1 MSKMYSSHP
10 SIAVILGTKSVYCK
24 RFCLLTLLLL
34 MAALPMKA
42 APVSVD
48 SARTVAANV
57 LGTTQL
63 VNRTAEM
70 PPAFQ
75 SAMYLFVPE
84 SGVGFAL
91 ISADDC
97 ALPVLG
103 YSTTSVIE
111 LSYMTGRYVSYWYR
125 HYANQIDA
133 IRDSNIAASPEVAT
147 QWEQWMNGTPAG
159 AGTAIAPMLTT
170 RWDIAPDYQQLTPVT
185 AEGVQCKVPAA
196 GVAMGQVM
204 KYWNHPERGTG
215 VVAYSNN
222 GTLLTAE
229 FDTAYP
235 WSDMPDALD
244 ASSTAAQRDAIN
256 LLLYHAGVAMRT
268 TYGAGVSSP
277 SNAYMSTRSAL
288 TSYFR
293 YSPLTIST
301 LMMTPNNESTWK
313 ARVMQ
318 DLNSSRPVI
327 YILQTNFSFV
337 VDGCD
342 AGGRLHFNFGLGGK
356 NDGYFTVGSINP
368 GNFTYA
374 GSGQYIVSGIRPCD
388 VYTISVEANND
399 EWGSV
404 MGSGTYWE
412 GSRVDLQATPRFG
425 SRFLQWS
432 DGITTNPR
440 TVTATSDQT
449 YTAVFE
455 YIGTA
460 DIQAVPNN
468 AAWGSVSG
476 GGVYEVGDNVVLTAT
491 HTFGSRFRQWNDGN
505 TDNPR
510 SVTAT
515 SDQTYTAVFEY
526 IGTADIQV
534 VPNNAAWGSVS
545 GGGLY
550 EVGDNV
556 VLTATP
562 DLGSRFRQWSDGNTD
577 NPRTVTA
584 VSDQTYTAVFE
595 YVGMVDIRVVS
606 SNTALGSASGGGVVL
621 VGVNVELRATP
632 VSGWVFDHWDDGNN
646 DNPRTVVATENRTY
660 TAYFARPGA
669 GDPQFHLV
677 ELDDRENHSWS
688 YYSDPECLIR
698 SLNPMDVRIR
708 YFGYGENTMYSSD
721 ALQPEGEP
729 DVDVSHYMVGIG
741 IDAPWKNTYVYHK
754 TLERVNGEQA
764 ESAAAADG
772 PSLYKLIPNP
782 YSRRPTH
789 GTGDTRWRGFYKW
802 RLKSVNGGSVYKDT
816 AMTQPVTVGTMLDA
830 EDIVFFMPAAEYGM
844 EVDFEAIWARAVVF
858 PNINGF
864 YDTPAGE
871 YVVGSNAY
879 ERNIIVHNC
888 DTCFWGRD
896 YTPPAREYTF
906 TFVHPDGTNGITPAL
921 LTEVPSYNISGDR
934 VVHFKNGL
942 TTSSCSNVSPAG
954 FNTPPSEG
962 KLNFNADGSHPVN
975 LWSGLFSWFGETAKL
990 EYVRFSPH
998 QTEVGHFFIHRDCA
1012 IPETDTTWKAELTT
1026 ASLRPYFGD
1035 TVRGFKVYN
1044 GDTLYAMRTAKVGLN
1059 HFNESIGGGY
1069 FICGRMCLPED
1080 GCDFFLEQQRAIAG
1094 ITNSEIRRYP
1104 RDGYQIRWRLESGD
1118 FFSSL
1123 TPPVGGRNDARE
1135 VYFMAQAAQ
1144 QLRGKV
1150 TLDVVIG
1157 SDYDRSLGD
1166 NSKLRIRSAKTG
1178 RGIAIADSIGN
1189 HNTRM
1194 FNYVFKSGTF
1204 THKYDGNASNDDP
1217 YVMYFGPFSPQG
1229 YHGATTVTFEGG
1241 EFSGIAGGADNI
1253 NSVNYLDSV
1262 NVVLT
1267 KRRFYFKGG
1276 HVKYAVWGA
1285 ADYGGA
1291 GGGRRMVFTG
1301 GKYSGWIAGGT
1312 NGTQQ
1317 RGGGT
1322 LAGDVN
1328 IYFGGTA
1335 KLQHDTVDDAPYYHS
1350 HGGNLYGAGV
1360 GRPDASN
1367 YGWVYTSHIVVA
1379 DSAYISRNVYGGGN
1393 YGFVSGFSAN
1403 RRSSDIQILGGTV
1416 MGSVFGGAN
1425 RAQGAKVD
1433 ITMRGGHVHGSIY
1446 GGSNMRG
1453 IVKGPVTVRIEG
1465 GTVGTPGC
1473 DDSVGNV
1480 FGSGY
1485 GVQSSVLDDVQVI
1498 IGRPDARRPHV
1509 NNPLIHGEVYGGG
1522 FDAPY
1527 NSTGKTF
1534 SVTTWNGRIKKSVFG
1549 GGFGS
1554 SAFITGNTHVSVM
1567 GSTHVE
1573 GNVYGG
1579 GNMGMVTGDTR
1590 VVIGEDMTQYTL
1602 TVSSNNDAMG
1612 TVSGGGVYWVNMDVC
1627 IRATP
1632 AAGHRFKQWNDG
1644 NTQNPRTVTV
1654 IRDDS
1659 YTAQF
1664 EVTPIY
1670 TITVAVADGHT
1681 SMGTV
1686 SGSGSYLADLTVSIS
1701 ATPST
1706 GYRFLQ
1712 WNDGNTQNPRPLT
1725 VVGNATYTAQF
1736 EEIPVTWVD
1745 LGLPSELLWAASN
1758 LGADNPEE
1766 YGDYY
1771 AWGETT
1777 TKRWFSWANYIHCKG
1792 LGTANYLLAT
1802 KYCNVADYGFEGYTD
1817 TLTRLLPEDDAATVI
1832 LGGGA
1837 RIPTAAEWKELNDN
1851 TTQANDTLNGVAG
1864 RRFTSRVNGNSI
1876 FIPFA
1881 GAYQES
1887 TLSSGSAC
1895 LWSASLYTNPSYA
1908 YRVSITSTSYSAG
1921 NAMRYIG
1928 QSIRAVRRKN

>member
-10 SIAVILGTKSVYCK
+10 SISVILGTKSVYCK

-34 MAALPMKA
+34 MAALPLKA

-63 VNRTAEM
+63 VNRTAEI

-75 SAMYLFVPE
+75 TAMYLFVPE

-111 LSYMTGRYVSYWYR
+111 LSYMTERYVSIWYR
-125 HYANQIDA
+125 HYANQIGA
-133 IRDSNIAASPEVAT
+133 IRDGNIAASPEVAT

-170 RWDIAPDYQQLTPVT
+170 RWDIAPDYQQLNPVT

-215 VVAYSNN
+215 SMSYTSN

-244 ASSTAAQRDAIN
+244 AGSTAAQRDAVN
-256 LLLYHAGVAMRT
+256 LLLYHVGVAMRT
-268 TYGAGVSSP
+268 SYGTGSSAP
-277 SNAYMSTRSAL
+277 TNAYVNTRGSL

-313 ARVMQ
+313 AQVMQ

-412 GSRVDLQATPRFG
+412 GERLAMQATPVFG
-425 SRFLQWS
+425 SRFRQWS

-440 TVTATSDQT
+440 TVTATSNQT

-526 IGTADIQV
+526 IGTADIQA

-562 DLGSRFRQWSDGNTD
+562 DFGSRFRQWSDGNTD

-677 ELDDRENHSWS
+677 ELDDRENHAWS

-708 YFGYGENTMYSSD
+708 YFGYGQNTMYSSD

-772 PSLYKLIPNP
+772 PSLYRLIPNP

-802 RLKSVNGGSVYKDT
+802 RLKTLTGGSVYRDT

-830 EDIVFFMPAAEYGM
+830 EDTVFFMPAAEYGM

-858 PNINGF
+858 PTVPEL
-864 YDTPAGE
+864 YATPVGNF
-871 YVVGSNAY
+871 VVGKNAY
-879 ERNIIVHNC
+879 ERNFVVHNC
-888 DTCFWGRD
+888 NDCQWPALSATADPRP
-896 YTPPAREYTF
+896 YTL
-906 TFVHPDGTNGITPAL
+906 TFVHPDGTDGTTPVL
-921 LTEVPSYNISGDR
+921 LTEVPTYNISGTPG
-934 VVHFKNGL
+934 VSHTKVNPS
-942 TTSSCSNVSPAG
+942 TSSYNKNTSMGPQLDPPAG
-954 FNTPPSEG
+954 FVMPSG
-962 KLNFNADGSHPVN
+962 IGGSDFLTGRN
-975 LWSGLFSWFGETAKL
+975 MSIFGIPRSTTKF
-990 EYVRFSPH
+990 EYIKFSPYNINVYH
-998 QTEVGHFFIHRDCA
+998 CFIHRNCA
-1012 IPETDTTWKAELTT
+1012 IPETDTTWMFVPRIGGTGGTT
-1026 ASLRPYFGD
+1026 FGD
-1035 TVRGFKVYN
+1035 TIRGFKVYN
-1044 GDTLYAMRTAKVGLN
+1044 GDTLYTVVRRAVGRLVQVTLR
-1059 HFNESIGGGY
+1059 GGHL
-1069 FICGRMCLPED
+1069 ICGRMCLPEEESH
-1080 GCDFFLEQQRAIAG
+1080 FFLTDLNMNGWLTGVVDRDVVENPDLF
-1094 ITNSEIRRYP
+1094 TN
-1104 RDGYQIRWRLESGD
+1104 IRWRLESGI
-1118 FFSSL
+1118 FLKQINFL
-1123 TPPVGGRNDARE
+1123 GPPAVLGRVTVDAI
-1135 VYFMAQAAQ
+1135 
-1144 QLRGKV
+1144 
-1150 TLDVVIG
+1150 IG
-1157 SDYDRSLGD
+1157 SDYDRSQGD
-1166 NSKLRIRSAKTG
+1166 NSKLLIACSKTAHSAQVWNPENK
-1178 RGIAIADSIGN
+1178 S
-1189 HNTRM
+1189 TRM
-1194 FNYVFKSGTF
+1194 YNYVFKSGTY
-1204 THKYDGNASNDDP
+1204 TSKYDGDTTHNDP
-1217 YVMYFGPFSPQG
+1217 PVAYFGPYSPTG
-1229 YHGATTVTFEGG
+1229 YHGVTTIVVEGG
-1241 EFSGIAGGADNI
+1241 KINGIALGCDTGMDGVWDYVDYKNPQHFQ
-1253 NSVNYLDSV
+1253 
-1262 NVVLT
+1262 
-1267 KRRFYFKGG
+1267 KRLYFKGG
-1276 HVKYAVWGA
+1276 YIPYAIWGA
-1285 ADYGGA
+1285 ADYGTAIGS
-1291 GGGRRMVFTG
+1291 RRMVFTG
-1301 GKYSGWIAGGT
+1301 GKFDGWIAGGC
-1312 NGTQQ
+1312 NGTQPS
-1317 RGGGT
+1317 GGMLCGGT
-1322 LAGDVN
+1322 H
-1328 IYFGGTA
+1328 IYFGGRA
-1335 KLQHDTVDDAPYYHS
+1335 RLQHDTVEDARYFHS
-1350 HGGNLYGAGV
+1350 RGGNLYGAGV
-1360 GRPDASN
+1360 GRSDAVN
-1367 YGWVYTSHIVVA
+1367 MGVVYSSHIVVA

-1393 YGFVSGFSAN
+1393 YGFVSGIVEDHRGSN
-1403 RRSSDIQILGGTV
+1403 IQILGGTV

-1425 RAQGAKVD
+1425 RARGQKVA

-1446 GGSNMRG
+1446 GGSNVNG
-1453 IVKGPVTVRIEG
+1453 SVTGPVTVRVEG

-1473 DDSVGNV
+1473 HDSVGNI

-1485 GVQSSVLDDVQVI
+1485 GEGTYVSGDVQVV
-1498 IGRPDARRPHV
+1498 IGRADARRPHL

-1522 FDAPY
+1522 FAAPY

-1612 TVSGGGVYWVNMDVC
+1612 TVSGGGVYWVNMDVG
-1627 IRATP
+1627 ISATP

-1654 IRDDS
+1654 QGDAT
-1659 YTAQF
+1659 YTAEF
-1664 EVTPIY
+1664 EVTPIQ
-1670 TITVAVADGHT
+1670 TIAVAVADGQ
-1681 SMGTV
+1681 SSWGTV
-1686 SGSGSYLADLTVSIS
+1686 SGGGDYPKDQVVSIS
-1701 ATPST
+1701 ATPNA
-1706 GYRFLQ
+1706 GYRFVR
-1712 WNDGNTQNPRPLT
+1712 WYDGNTENPRSIT
-1725 VVGNATYTAQF
+1725 VVDDATYTVEF

-1777 TKRWFSWANYIHCKG
+1777 PKQSYSWGSYGFCR
-1792 LGTANYLLAT
+1792 GTSTTFT
-1802 KYCNVADYGFEGYTD
+1802 KYCQNPTQGYGGYTD
-1817 TLTRLLPEDDAATVI
+1817 NLTTLQPEDDAAIVI

-1837 RIPTAAEWKELNDN
+1837 RIPTPAEWQELIRN
-1851 TTQANDTLNGVAG
+1851 TTRANDTVNGVVG
-1864 RRFTSRVNGNSI
+1864 CRFTSRVNGNSI
-1876 FIPFA
+1876 FIPYSGYKSNA
-1881 GAYQES
+1881 S
-1887 TLSSGSAC
+1887 TSYSGSQAY
-1895 LWSASLYTNPSYA
+1895 LWSASLVESSTSSA
-1908 YRVSITSTSYSAG
+1908 RGASITNLSSDVSG
-1921 NAMRYIG
+1921 RGRQMG
-1928 QSIRAVRRKN
+1928 QPIRAVRSR

>member
-10 SIAVILGTKSVYCK
+10 SISVILGTKSVYCK

-34 MAALPMKA
+34 MAALPLKA

-111 LSYMTGRYVSYWYR
+111 MSYMTERYVSIWYR
-125 HYANQIDA
+125 HYANQISA
-133 IRDSNIAASPEVAT
+133 IRDGNIAASPEVAA
-147 QWEQWMNGTPAG
+147 QWEQWMNGTPVDT
-159 AGTAIAPMLTT
+159 GTAIAPMLTT
-170 RWDIAPDYQQLTPVT
+170 RWDIAPDYQQLNPVT

-215 VVAYSNN
+215 SVSYTSN
-222 GTLLTAE
+222 GTQLTAE

-244 ASSTAAQRDAIN
+244 ASSTAAQRDAVN
-256 LLLYHAGVAMRT
+256 LLLYHVGVAMRT
-268 TYGAGVSSP
+268 SYGTGSSAP
-277 SNAYMSTRSAL
+277 TNAYVNTRGSL

-374 GSGQYIVSGIRPCD
+374 GSGQHIVSGIRPCD

-404 MGSGTYWE
+404 SGSGTYWE
-412 GSRVDLQATPRFG
+412 GERLVLTATPVFG
-425 SRFLQWS
+425 SRFRQWS
-432 DGITTNPR
+432 DGSTINPR
-440 TVTATSDQT
+440 TVVARSSQT
-449 YTAVFE
+449 YTAMFE

-476 GGVYEVGDNVVLTAT
+476 GGVYEVGDNVELTAT
-491 HTFGSRFRQWNDGN
+491 PIFGSRFRQWNDGN

-526 IGTADIQV
+526 IGTANIQA

-545 GGGLY
+545 GGGMY

-556 VLTATP
+556 ELT
-562 DLGSRFRQWSDGNTD
+562 
-577 NPRTVTA
+577 
-584 VSDQTYTAVFE
+584 
-595 YVGMVDIRVVS
+595 
-606 SNTALGSASGGGVVL
+606 
-621 VGVNVELRATP
+621 ATP
-632 VSGWVFDHWDDGNN
+632 VSGWIFEQWNDGSTE
-646 DNPRTVVATENRTY
+646 NPRRFTATGDVSY

-677 ELDDRENHSWS
+677 ELDDRENHAWS

-729 DVDVSHYMVGIG
+729 DVDVSPYMVGIG

-802 RLKSVNGGSVYKDT
+802 RLKSVNGGSIYKDT

-830 EDIVFFMPAAEYGM
+830 EDTVFFMPAAEYGM

-888 DTCFWGRD
+888 DTCFWGRK
-896 YTPPAREYTF
+896 YEPPAREYTF
-906 TFVHPDGTNGITPAL
+906 TFVHPDGTNGITPEL
-921 LTEVPSYNISGDR
+921 LAEVPTYNISGDR

-942 TTSSCSNVSPAG
+942 TTSSCSDVSPAG

-962 KLNFNADGSHPVN
+962 KLNFYANGSHPVN

-998 QTEVGHFFIHRDCA
+998 QTEVRHFFIHRDCA

-1026 ASLRPYFGD
+1026 TTLRPFFGD

-1044 GDTLYAMRTAKVGLN
+1044 GDTLYAMRTAKVGLD

-1080 GCDFFLEQQRAIAG
+1080 GCDFFLEQRRAIAG

-1104 RDGYQIRWRLESGD
+1104 RDNYQIRWRLESGN

-1123 TPPVGGRNDARE
+1123 TTPVGGRNDSRE
-1135 VYFMAQAAQ
+1135 VYFMAQGA

-1150 TLDVVIG
+1150 TLDVVVG

-1166 NSKLRIRSAKTG
+1166 NSKLLIRSAKTG
-1178 RGIAIADSIGN
+1178 RGITIGDSIGN

-1194 FNYVFKSGTF
+1194 CNYVFKSGTF
-1204 THKYDGNASNDDP
+1204 SHKYDGNASNDDP
-1217 YVMYFGPFSPQG
+1217 YVMYFGPFTPQG

-1241 EFSGIAGGADNI
+1241 EFSGIAGGADNVQ
-1253 NSVNYLDSV
+1253 SVNYWDSV

-1301 GKYSGWIAGGT
+1301 GKYSGWIAGGP
-1312 NGTQQ
+1312 NGTRQTS
-1317 RGGGT
+1317 GGT
-1322 LAGDVN
+1322 LTGDVN

-1335 KLQHDTVDDAPYYHS
+1335 TLQHDTVDDAPYYHS

-1360 GRPDASN
+1360 GRPDALS

-1425 RAQGAKVD
+1425 RAQGEKVD

-1473 DDSVGNV
+1473 HDTMGNV

-1485 GVQSSVLDDVQVI
+1485 GVQSSVRDDVQVI

-1509 NNPLIHGEVYGGG
+1509 NNPLIHGDVYGGG
-1522 FDAPY
+1522 FEAPY

-1579 GNMGMVTGDTR
+1579 GNMGKVTGDTR
-1590 VVIGEDMTQYTL
+1590 VVIGEDMAEYTL
-1602 TVSSNNDAMG
+1602 TVASNNDAMG
-1612 TVSGGGVYWVNMDVC
+1612 TVSGGGVYWVNMDVS
-1627 IRATP
+1627 ISATP

-1654 IRDDS
+1654 QGDAT
-1659 YTAQF
+1659 YTAEF

-1777 TKRWFSWANYIHCKG
+1777 TKKWFSWANYIHCKG
-1792 LGTANYLLAT
+1792 LGTAIYLLAT

-1921 NAMRYIG
+1921 NAMRCIG